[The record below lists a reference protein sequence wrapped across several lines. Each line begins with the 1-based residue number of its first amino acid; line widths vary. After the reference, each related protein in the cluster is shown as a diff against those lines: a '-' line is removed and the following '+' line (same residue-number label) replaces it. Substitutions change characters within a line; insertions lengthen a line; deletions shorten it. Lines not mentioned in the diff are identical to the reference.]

1 MTRAVVVFLAAI
13 EAVITAA
20 IGIGV
25 ALAPLTVVWAVQY
38 HLQTSWAAFWRVAAD
53 AWLLGLG
60 VDLHV
65 HLDRMTALSL
75 GLPAAVP
82 AFTVTIAALGVALF
96 TVVMGARVGR
106 RAAETPFVLTG
117 AVASVVVFALI
128 AWVVALTAHTAVAAP
143 AVGQAAL
150 IAGLTF
156 AAGVA
161 LGVGIDWAR
170 ERDHVPALLAQI
182 GPTARAVLGA
192 AVRAAVG
199 SVALL
204 VAASAVLVAVL
215 LFTHLG
221 RAIGLYE
228 ALQAGYLGGATL
240 TLAQAA
246 FLPNAILWA
255 MSWLVGPG
263 FALGGDTVAPGS
275 GLTASVP
282 GIPLLAIV
290 PQHTSAAAFAA
301 IAVPVLAAAVIGFL
315 THRSLSASRAV
326 ADGPLE
332 LSLTALGTALLG
344 GLLIALLAW
353 WSGGTLAPG
362 LLAHLGPVPW
372 AAGLF
377 GGLELG
383 VGMGLGLGA
392 AHLRNQS
399 LGWAPLGTDASAGAP
414 RELADAPS
422 RRG

>member
-1 MTRAVVVFLAAI
+1 MTRAVVAFLAAV

-38 HLQTSWAAFWRVAAD
+38 HLQASWAVFWRAAAD

-65 HLDRMTALSL
+65 NLDRMTALTL

-82 AFTVTIAALGVALF
+82 AFSVTIAALGVALF
-96 TVVMGARVGR
+96 TVIMGARVGR
-106 RAAETPFVLTG
+106 RAAETPFVGTG
-117 AVASVVVFALI
+117 AVASVVAFGLI
-128 AWVVALTAHTAVAAP
+128 AWIVALTAHTAIAAP
-143 AVGQAAL
+143 AAGQAVPV
-150 IAGLTF
+150 AGLTF

-170 ERDHVPALLAQI
+170 EREHVPAWVAAI
-182 GPTARAVLGA
+182 PPVARTVVAAV
-192 AVRAAVG
+192 VRAAVG

-215 LFTHLG
+215 LVTHLG
-221 RAIGLYE
+221 RAVGLYQ
-228 ALQAGYLGGATL
+228 ALQSGYLGGATL
-240 TLAQAA
+240 TIAQAA
-246 FLPNAILWA
+246 FLPNAIVWA

-263 FALGGDTVAPGS
+263 FAIAGQTVAPGS

-290 PQHTSAAAFAA
+290 PQHGSAVAFVAL
-301 IAVPVLAAAVIGFL
+301 AVPVLAAAVIGFL
-315 THRSLSASRAV
+315 THRSLSGSRTL

-332 LSLTALGTALLG
+332 LCLTAVGTAVLG
-344 GLLIALLAW
+344 GALIALLSW

-362 LLAHLGPVPW
+362 LLERLGPVPW
-372 AAGLF
+372 ATGLF
-377 GGLELG
+377 GGVEIG
-383 VGMGLGLGA
+383 VGMGIGLMA
-392 AHLRNQS
+392 AHFRSQS
-399 LGWAPLGTDASAGAP
+399 LDWAPLPQTDDS
-414 RELADAPS
+414 RELTPVSSS
-422 RRG
+422 RS